1 MENYD
6 DEQECDS
13 GRIMRFGPKRSKQ
26 WDRNKTDSDL
36 HNTEQWEDAGMF
48 LTYVYT
54 YAPVSW
60 APQGP
65 LYT

>member
-1 MENYD
+1 MS
-6 DEQECDS
+6 QSSLCGALVLSAASKMDS
-13 GRIMRFGPKRSKQ
+13 HDFVCVCL
-26 WDRNKTDSDL
+26 RNKDSAEVGSDL
-36 HNTEQWEDAGMF
+36 LLPTGMF